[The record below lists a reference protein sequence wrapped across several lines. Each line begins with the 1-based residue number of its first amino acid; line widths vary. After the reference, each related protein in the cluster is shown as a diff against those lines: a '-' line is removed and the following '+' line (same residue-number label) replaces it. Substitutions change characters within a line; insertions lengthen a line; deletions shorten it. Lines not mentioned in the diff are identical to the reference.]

1 MGWGRRSEASAA
13 SAAAAT
19 LPRTAIQLTDVAH
32 SYGNRP
38 VLTDVSVT
46 LTERRIGVIGANG
59 SGKSTFARL
68 LNGLVVP
75 DEGAVRVDGLDTRTQ
90 GREVRR
96 RVGFVFQDPD
106 AQIVHPTVEEDLAF
120 GPHNQG
126 VLAEETARRVE
137 EVLVRYGLTGH
148 RDHPAHLLSGG
159 QKQLLAIAGV
169 LVMHPQRIVF
179 DEPTTLL
186 DLANT
191 RRVSGVIDALEQ
203 DVVVVTHH
211 LDLLDDFERVLVF
224 EDGRVVAD
232 GSPAETVP
240 WYVART
246 G

>member
-1 MGWGRRSEASAA
+1 VRWGRRSAA
-13 SAAAAT
+13 AAPAAT
-19 LPRTAIQLTDVAH
+19 LPRTAIELREVGHA
-32 SYGNRP
+32 YGERT
-38 VLTDVSVT
+38 VLADVSLT
-46 LTERRIGVIGANG
+46 LTESRIGVIGANG

-75 DEGAVRVDGLDTRTQ
+75 TTGTVLVDGLDTRTRV
-90 GREVRR
+90 REVRR

-106 AQIVHPTVEEDLAF
+106 AQIVHPTVAEDVAF
-120 GPHNQG
+120 GLTNQG
-126 VLAEETARRVE
+126 VPADEIARRVDD
-137 EVLVRYGLTGH
+137 VLVRYGLAGH

-169 LVMHPQRIVF
+169 LVMRPERVVF

-191 RRVSGVIDALEQ
+191 RRVARVIAELEQ

-211 LDLLDDFERVLVF
+211 LDLLDGFDRVLVF
-224 EDGRVVAD
+224 DEGRIVAD
-232 GSPAETVP
+232 GPPAETVP
-240 WYVART
+240 WYVARM